1 MFCLFYF
8 VIAVAFFWKI
18 FQVFVV
24 LWIENPIHV
33 NLFFVGNYEKKIQV
47 FPGVSEILSL
57 FNILLQTAKHSKYKN
72 KHKIRSYVI
81 QNVIYIN
88 GMT

>member
-8 VIAVAFFWKI
+8 VIAVAFLWKI

-33 NLFFVGNYEKKIQV
+33 NLFFVGNNEKKIQV

-88 GMT
+88 RMT